1 MQGVLHDVHCTAMR
15 FRDSFQGT
23 ACASVIHST
32 ATACSWRHVRAQ
44 CMGQRQFVGLVS
56 LEMCLWR
63 GRAVGAARRKVRSTQ
78 ALQRSTPCALCCH
91 AALPWI
97 RRHEQQ
103 GWGKTLGCPPHST
116 AQSAACSLRG
126 EGAEVTGA
134 GCEGSMMDGL
144 RTRVPRCSASPSGQC
159 ELGACSMPASA
170 DPRGVRPQ
178 GSVV

>member
-116 AQSAACSLRG
+116 GQSAGCRLLRG
-126 EGAEVTGA
+126 AGAGGEATGPGAERL
-134 GCEGSMMDGL
+134 S
-144 RTRVPRCSASPSGQC
+144 RCSASPSGQC
-159 ELGACSMPASA
+159 GVGGVPACLWG
-170 DPRGVRPQ
+170 RRQRRRVRH
-178 GSVV
+178 

>member
-97 RRHEQQ
+97 RLPRAA
-103 GWGKTLGCPPHST
+103 GLGANSWV
-116 AQSAACSLRG
+116 SATQHGAKCGGVQFARG
-126 EGAEVTGA
+126 GSRGD
-134 GCEGSMMDGL
+134 GSRCEGSMMD
-144 RTRVPRCSASPSGQC
+144 
-159 ELGACSMPASA
+159 
-170 DPRGVRPQ
+170 
-178 GSVV
+178 